1 MKPLHRNVFVCPQA
15 EAHDDPQELL
25 AVVLAAKPAE

>member
-1 MKPLHRNVFVCPQA
+1 VKPLQRDMFVCPQA

-25 AVVLAAKPAE
+25 ALVLAAKPPE